1 MARAM
6 TRRVE
11 VALTGGIACGKSA
24 AAAVLESAGVA
35 VLDTDRVA
43 HEVMAPGEPV
53 YAAVVE
59 AFGREILAPQGAIDR
74 AVLGE
79 KVFRSEEARAVLNAL
94 VHPAVRRRWRAW
106 VAERRAADESC
117 VVAIPLLFEAG
128 VAAGWTA
135 IVCVTAEDAVARER
149 LRARGWTD
157 AQARRRIAAQ
167 MPVEEKAARSDYVIA
182 NNGTLEDLKRK
193 VLKTWRE
200 IRQQGVPGTCLK
212 WIQ

>member
-1 MARAM
+1 M
-6 TRRVE
+6 VIG
-11 VALTGGIACGKSA
+11 LTGGIGSGKSN
-24 AAAVLESAGVA
+24 VLATMVSLGADGIDA
-35 VLDTDRVA
+35 DRVA

-59 AFGREILAPQGAIDR
+59 AFGREILAPQGTIDR

-106 VAERRAADESC
+106 VAERRAAGESC

-135 IVCVTAEDAVARER
+135 IVCVSAEDAVARER

-182 NNGTLEDLKRK
+182 NDGTLEDLKRK
-193 VLKTWRE
+193 VLRTWRE
-200 IRQQGVPGTCLK
+200 IRQQGVTGTCLK

>member
-1 MARAM
+1 M

-182 NNGTLEDLKRK
+182 NDGTLEDLKRK
-193 VLKTWRE
+193 VLRTWRE
-200 IRQQGVPGTCLK
+200 IRQQGVTGTCLK

>member
-193 VLKTWRE
+193 VLRTWRE
-200 IRQQGVPGTCLK
+200 IRQQGVTGACLK